1 MRSVSEV
8 ARELE
13 ISSERVRQ
21 LIESGSLSA
30 VRVGGRWVI
39 DDTAA
44 VRHPEGRPWSEAAS
58 WGLLW
63 FALGRRAPWLSV
75 KQRQRVRSRLAE
87 GLSEHAERLSSR
99 ACSRWFRAHPAALR
113 RLGEDFRLIASGLS
127 AAPIVGADLVS
138 LDVTEGY
145 VWATEMDALVDEYG
159 LEPSSVGKANVHLR
173 VVSELWP
180 FNESERVAPALV
192 VALDLLEDADARTR
206 RAGQSL
212 LKRALREAAR

>member
-13 ISSERVRQ
+13 ISPERVRQ
-21 LIESGSLSA
+21 LIGTGSLSA

-63 FALGRRAPWLSV
+63 FALGRPAPWLSV

-87 GLSEHAERLSSR
+87 GLSVHAERLSSR

-113 RLGEDFRLIASGLS
+113 RVAEDSRLIAGGLS
-127 AAPIVGADLVS
+127 AAPTVGADVVS

-145 VWATEMDALVDEYG
+145 VRATEVVALVDEYG
-159 LEPSSVGKANVHLR
+159 LEPSSVGKGNVHLR

-180 FNESERVAPALV
+180 FNVGERVVPALV

-212 LKRALREAAR
+212 LERALREAAR